1 MSGAS
6 GGQVPPGSTLFTHF
20 FRHFPARPG
29 GSAGFSLVLR
39 IFRIFGEKEEIMW
52 PFYISGGAALIAV
65 LILLYQRYKGSIP
78 KVLALLLLPV
88 LLPISLLVYIVYAFV
103 SPKAKRWLS
112 VEEKG
117 CILYFVFIA
126 VMIGIVVL
134 ALSL

>member
-1 MSGAS
+1 
-6 GGQVPPGSTLFTHF
+6 
-20 FRHFPARPG
+20 
-29 GSAGFSLVLR
+29 
-39 IFRIFGEKEEIMW
+39 MW

-117 CILYFVFIA
+117 CMLYFVFIA

>member
-1 MSGAS
+1 M
-6 GGQVPPGSTLFTHF
+6 
-20 FRHFPARPG
+20 
-29 GSAGFSLVLR
+29 VLR
-39 IFRIFGEKEEIMW
+39 IFRIFEEKEEIMW

-65 LILLYQRYKGSIP
+65 LILLSQRYKGSIP

-117 CILYFVFIA
+117 CILYFVFIV